1 MTPAPPHNPP
11 PKTDEGMQRLIDL
24 GQIIALFVGGVLLTW
39 GAWEWNPAAGKIVL
53 GLLLLAEALS
63 IKPAKLLARARL
75 WKPPYRTRAV
85 GPMGV
90 RT

>member
-1 MTPAPPHNPP
+1 MTPR
-11 PKTDEGMQRLIDL
+11 TDAQLVERSSRTEEIIVF
-24 GQIIALFVGGVLLTW
+24 GQAVAAVIGGVLLTW